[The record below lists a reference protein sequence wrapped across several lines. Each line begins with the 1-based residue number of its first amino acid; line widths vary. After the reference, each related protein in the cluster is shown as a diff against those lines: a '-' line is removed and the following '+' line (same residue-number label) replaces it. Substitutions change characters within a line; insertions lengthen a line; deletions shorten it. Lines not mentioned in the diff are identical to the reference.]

1 MNAKKVALAL
11 GTALAPSLA
20 HAATITVNSL
30 ADAPLPIVPVT
41 DGQCTLREAIENAND
56 DAATHPDCAAGSGA
70 DTIDFSVTGTI
81 VQTFNNAFHPASS
94 MSIVGPGA
102 ALLTIDGDTPATGT
116 IFAEVF
122 NDTFSI
128 SGITVAN
135 GQSTGI
141 RIRGAASATVAD
153 TVITG
158 NTAPA
163 AAGLYLYDIQEATV
177 LNTVISGNTATGG
190 TGLWAN
196 RVWDLTI
203 ENSEISG
210 NHATGSNAGVV
221 IFDSVFRMINSTVAN
236 NTATNNGGG
245 IVLVDEPDVLIETA
259 GTIDVSTIS
268 NNSAGAQGGNIRLD
282 ANTTLTITNSIVANG
297 TAATGP
303 DIFTAPTAD
312 LTANWTLIETT
323 TGATIGGANNLTGVD
338 PQLGP
343 LQNNGGPTRTMLPAA
358 SSPAVN
364 AGDPA
369 FVAPNTD
376 QRGLPR
382 PVLRVD
388 MGAVELQVTTADL
401 NVTKSV
407 AGSGPF
413 TTGQNV
419 TFNVQVVNNG
429 PGAAANVTITDVL
442 PAGTSFVAAT
452 PSAGSCTGT
461 TTVVCNVGTL
471 ANAATANVQV
481 TVQLTQS
488 GPITNIATATSDATD
503 PTPASGSVTI
513 TAAAEGEPIPTL
525 SEWMLL
531 ALASAIAAAA
541 AMKLRQ

>member
-81 VQTFNNAFHPASS
+81 VQAFNNAFHPASS

-221 IFDSVFRMINSTVAN
+221 IFDSVFQMINSTVAN

-282 ANTTLTITNSIVANG
+282 ANTALTINNSIVANG

-369 FVAPNTD
+369 FVTPNTD

-382 PVLRVD
+382 PILRVD

-413 TTGQNV
+413 TTGRNV

-452 PSAGSCTGT
+452 PSSGSCTGT

-471 ANAATANVQV
+471 ANAATATVQV

-541 AMKLRQ
+541 AIKLRQ